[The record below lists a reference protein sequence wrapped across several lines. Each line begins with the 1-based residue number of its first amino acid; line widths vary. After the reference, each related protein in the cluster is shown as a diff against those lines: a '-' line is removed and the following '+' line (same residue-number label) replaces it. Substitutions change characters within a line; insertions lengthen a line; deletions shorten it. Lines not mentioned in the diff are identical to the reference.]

1 LIYLNRTL
9 MQGLANVKR
18 HLNCSKDVFLF
29 AAFCL
34 KFLRQYV
41 L

>member
-1 LIYLNRTL
+1 
-9 MQGLANVKR
+9 MHGLTNVKK

-29 AAFCL
+29 AAIFL
-34 KFLRQYV
+34 KFSRQYV